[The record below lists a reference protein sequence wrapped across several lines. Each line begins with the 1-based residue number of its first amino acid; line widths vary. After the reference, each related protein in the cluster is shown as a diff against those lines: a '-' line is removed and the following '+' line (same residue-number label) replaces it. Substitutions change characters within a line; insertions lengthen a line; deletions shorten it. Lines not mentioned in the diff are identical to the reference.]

1 MEHININDL
10 IMYDLKK
17 YVDLCCDM
25 NMVNQ
30 NSVSLIL
37 AYDRL
42 NIAQWIFS
50 TRDYSEKFYKLLLF
64 GACRN
69 GKKDILLYLISLNIY
84 QTFEINTTA
93 FEHAV
98 KYEQFIGKN
107 GLFMDFVYS
116 TLRYINLNDDK
127 LFVKFINEMKM
138 YSFTHYDPMCLP
150 NWFINKKPHRYAR
163 IVLQPNVITY
173 TIFLKPERNWKQL
186 LTVLFMS
193 QVKPEPPHKSS
204 IFRSISDDVVKVIG
218 QYLTEYY

>member
-1 MEHININDL
+1 
-10 IMYDLKK
+10 
-17 YVDLCCDM
+17 
-25 NMVNQ
+25 
-30 NSVSLIL
+30 
-37 AYDRL
+37 
-42 NIAQWIFS
+42 
-50 TRDYSEKFYKLLLF
+50 
-64 GACRN
+64 
-69 GKKDILLYLISLNIY
+69 LNIY

-116 TLRYINLNDDK
+116 TLRYINLNDDNDK